1 MKQIQPIKIVANPLS
16 KFLTQKKFIQ
26 NDVKRQNR
34 YDTGF
39 LTLDEEHRLL
49 PLMENE
55 QLTLKYP
62 IVGVWVYNVPEIN
75 LNSNR
80 DSHQNFNKSQSFEQ
94 IINHP
99 LVWAA
104 CSRFIFCDQFQS
116 KLSLSESQNSFL
128 LVCFHGP
135 SNNQ

>member
-1 MKQIQPIKIVANPLS
+1 M
-16 KFLTQKKFIQ
+16 
-26 NDVKRQNR
+26 KRQNR

-80 DSHQNFNKSQSFEQ
+80 DSH
-94 IINHP
+94 
-99 LVWAA
+99 
-104 CSRFIFCDQFQS
+104 
-116 KLSLSESQNSFL
+116 
-128 LVCFHGP
+128 
-135 SNNQ
+135 